1 MMKYSHLIK
10 LNQIKRKN
18 NYMETKL
25 KKLLRKRNI
34 SQKKLYDK
42 ISKIYE
48 TPIGQYALSEI
59 VNGKK
64 LNYHI
69 ITLVKICNV
78 LNVKPQSIV
87 ESDSL
92 DLQLLKPEYI
102 KVNKKP
108 VETVEPSSLE
118 EQAKHTNWEDED
130 VDSAD
135 GEEALKVNKGH

>member
-1 MMKYSHLIK
+1 MD
-10 LNQIKRKN
+10 
-18 NYMETKL
+18 TKL
-25 KKLLRKRNI
+25 QKLLKKRII

-42 ISKIYE
+42 IAKIYE

-78 LNVKPQSIV
+78 LKVKPQSIV

-92 DLQLLKPEYI
+92 DLQLLKPEYLKGLEKRTDTSWQDEI
-102 KVNKKP
+102 LEKHKNEPLPKVFTEENKEVK
-108 VETVEPSSLE
+108 
-118 EQAKHTNWEDED
+118 
-130 VDSAD
+130 
-135 GEEALKVNKGH
+135 

>member
-1 MMKYSHLIK
+1 MIYINIGSNLDSSDGDRLYNLKKSIDLIK
-10 LNQIKRKN
+10 F
-18 NYMETKL
+18 
-25 KKLLRKRNI
+25 KKCKI
-34 SQKKLYDK
+34 QK

-78 LNVKPQSIV
+78 LKVKPQSIV

-92 DLQLLKPEYI
+92 DMELLKPEYI
-102 KVNKKP
+102 KYLKKNK
-108 VETVEPSSLE
+108 ETLDSATIPSNKEQMKDNMEIVINNVLFKEDESSLE
-118 EQAKHTNWEDED
+118 E
-130 VDSAD
+130 
-135 GEEALKVNKGH
+135 L

>member
-1 MMKYSHLIK
+1 
-10 LNQIKRKN
+10 
-18 NYMETKL
+18 METKL
-25 KKLLRKRNI
+25 KKLLKKRNI

-42 ISKIYE
+42 IAKIYE

-78 LNVKPQSIV
+78 LKVKPQSIV

-92 DLQLLKPEYI
+92 DLQLLKPEYLKGLEKRTDTSWQDEI
-102 KVNKKP
+102 LEKHKN
-108 VETVEPSSLE
+108 EPLTNVFTDESSLE
-118 EQAKHTNWEDED
+118 EQDKII
-130 VDSAD
+130 
-135 GEEALKVNKGH
+135 

>member
-1 MMKYSHLIK
+1 MKYSHLIK

-92 DLQLLKPEYI
+92 DMQLLKPEYI
-102 KVNKKP
+102 KANKKP
-108 VETVEPSSLE
+108 TETVEPSSLE
-118 EQAKHTNWEDED
+118 EQAQAKHTNWEDED

-135 GEEALKVNKGH
+135 GEEALKVNKG

>member
-25 KKLLRKRNI
+25 KKLLRKRNV

-92 DLQLLKPEYI
+92 DMQLLKPEYI
-102 KVNKKP
+102 KANKKTA
-108 VETVEPSSLE
+108 ETVEPSSLE
-118 EQAKHTNWEDED
+118 EQSEHINGEDEY

-135 GEEALKVNKGH
+135 GEEALK

>member
-1 MMKYSHLIK
+1 
-10 LNQIKRKN
+10 
-18 NYMETKL
+18 METKL
-25 KKLLRKRNI
+25 KKLLKKRNI

-42 ISKIYE
+42 IAKIYE

-78 LNVKPQSIV
+78 LKVKPQSIV

-92 DLQLLKPEYI
+92 DLQLLKPEYLKGLEKRTDTSWQDEI
-102 KVNKKP
+102 LEKHKN
-108 VETVEPSSLE
+108 EPLPNVFTDESSLE
-118 EQAKHTNWEDED
+118 EQDK
-130 VDSAD
+130 
-135 GEEALKVNKGH
+135 LI

>member
-1 MMKYSHLIK
+1 
-10 LNQIKRKN
+10 
-18 NYMETKL
+18 METKL
-25 KKLLRKRNI
+25 KKLLKKRNI

-78 LNVKPQSIV
+78 LKVKPQSIV

-92 DLQLLKPEYI
+92 DMQLLKPEYI
-102 KVNKKP
+102 KSINSNLEPVKEEPKP
-108 VETVEPSSLE
+108 ELESKLVDEPIEVSK
-118 EQAKHTNWEDED
+118 EQ
-130 VDSAD
+130 
-135 GEEALKVNKGH
+135 

>member
-1 MMKYSHLIK
+1 MKYSHLIK

-92 DLQLLKPEYI
+92 DMQLLKPEYI
-102 KVNKKP
+102 KANKKP
-108 VETVEPSSLE
+108 TETVEPSSLE

-135 GEEALKVNKGH
+135 GEEALKVNKGQ

>member
-1 MMKYSHLIK
+1 
-10 LNQIKRKN
+10 
-18 NYMETKL
+18 METKL
-25 KKLLRKRNI
+25 KKLLKKRNI

-42 ISKIYE
+42 IAKIYE

-78 LNVKPQSIV
+78 LKVKPQSIV

-92 DLQLLKPEYI
+92 DLQLLKPEYL
-102 KVNKKP
+102 K
-108 VETVEPSSLE
+108 SLE
-118 EQAKHTNWEDED
+118 KRTDTSWQDEILEKHKNEPLPKVFTDESSPEEKDENTKWEDK
-130 VDSAD
+130 SIAYHR
-135 GEEALKVNKGH
+135 EANKEAKKHI

>member
-92 DLQLLKPEYI
+92 DFQLLKPEYI
-102 KVNKKP
+102 KANKKP
-108 VETVEPSSLE
+108 TETVEPSSLE
-118 EQAKHTNWEDED
+118 EQSKHTNWEDED

-135 GEEALKVNKGH
+135 GEEALKVNKG